1 MNQHHPFQFLLT
13 FASLAL
19 LLNCSLCFAFR
30 PNLFTG
36 RIYKRDGRVG
46 THMPFSSCTTGSNSN
61 YNQCHLSNS
70 TPMSSSSSFMIA
82 NLVSNRNN
90 TQKRTIVTRPMSNNN
105 NNNENDNN
113 NGGIVFP
120 PGVIF
125 FCTVMYPIVKDPAVV
140 LLLGIVA
147 FVAFNLYV
155 SRKEV

>member
-1 MNQHHPFQFLLT
+1 MNQHYPFQYLLT

-19 LLNCSLCFAFR
+19 LLNCSFCFAFC
-30 PNLFTG
+30 PNLSTG

-46 THMPFSSCTTGSNSN
+46 THMPFSSCITASNSN
-61 YNQCHLSNS
+61 YNQHHLSNS
-70 TPMSSSSSFMIA
+70 SPMSSSSSFMIA
-82 NLVSNRNN
+82 NLVRSRNN
-90 TQKRTIVTRPMSNNN
+90 TEKRTIVTRPMSNN

>member
-1 MNQHHPFQFLLT
+1 MNQHYPFQYLLT

-19 LLNCSLCFAFR
+19 LLNCSFCFAFR
-30 PNLFTG
+30 PNLSTG
-36 RIYKRDGRVG
+36 RNYKRDGRVG
-46 THMPFSSCTTGSNSN
+46 THMPFSSCTTASNSN
-61 YNQCHLSNS
+61 YNQHHLSNS
-70 TPMSSSSSFMIA
+70 SPMSSSSSFMIA
-82 NLVSNRNN
+82 NLVRSRNN
-90 TQKRTIVTRPMSNNN
+90 TKKRTIVTRLMSNNN
-105 NNNENDNN
+105 NNN